1 MFGLVSASGTGEE
14 YTSAVMK
21 HPGTQRL
28 LVAAN

>member
-1 MFGLVSASGTGEE
+1 MFGLVSASGPGEE

-28 LVAAN
+28 PVAAN